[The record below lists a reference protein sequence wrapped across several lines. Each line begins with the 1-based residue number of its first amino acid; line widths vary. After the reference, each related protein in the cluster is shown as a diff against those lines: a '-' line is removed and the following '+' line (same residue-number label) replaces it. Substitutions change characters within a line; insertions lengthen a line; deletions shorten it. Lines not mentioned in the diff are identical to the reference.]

1 MELGGERGRGKDEE
15 EEEVVEEE
23 EEGGVCGK
31 PEETRLRLG
40 FLLLGFN

>member
-1 MELGGERGRGKDEE
+1 MAEKEAGGRMRKRRRWWKRKRR
-15 EEEVVEEE
+15 
-23 EEGGVCGK
+23 GGVCGK